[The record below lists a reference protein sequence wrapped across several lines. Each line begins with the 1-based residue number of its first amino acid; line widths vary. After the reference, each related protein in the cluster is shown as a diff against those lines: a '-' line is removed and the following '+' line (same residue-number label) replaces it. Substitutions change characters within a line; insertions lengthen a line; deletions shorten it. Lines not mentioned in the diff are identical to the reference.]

1 MDANNQDVKDQ
12 VITEAL
18 EDVVFDGWKWSV
30 IEDAV
35 VKCGHDKDI
44 ALTLF
49 PRGVNDAL
57 VHFSDL
63 ADRQMLDELKDINP
77 DDLRVR
83 DRIKHGVKARL
94 KTLELHKEA
103 VRAASVYWLVP
114 TRKVQAAKQI
124 WKTADVI
131 WNWAGDDA
139 KDYNHYTKR
148 LLLSGVITT
157 TTMTW
162 LNDTSE
168 GHNDTHEFLDRRIN
182 DVLKIGG
189 VAGKVMGPVLSSFG
203 FLNKKETKV

>member
-1 MDANNQDVKDQ
+1 MNTHNQDIKDQ

-35 VKCGHDKDI
+35 VKCGHDKDLAI
-44 ALTLF
+44 TLF
-49 PRGVNDAL
+49 PKKVNDAL

-63 ADRQMLDELKDINP
+63 ADRQMLEALKGINP

-83 DRIKHGVKARL
+83 DRIKRGVEARL

-148 LLLSGVITT
+148 ILLSGVITT

-162 LNDTSE
+162 LNDMSE

-189 VAGKVMGPVLSSFG
+189 AAGKVMGPVLSRFG
-203 FLNKKETKV
+203 FLNKRETKV